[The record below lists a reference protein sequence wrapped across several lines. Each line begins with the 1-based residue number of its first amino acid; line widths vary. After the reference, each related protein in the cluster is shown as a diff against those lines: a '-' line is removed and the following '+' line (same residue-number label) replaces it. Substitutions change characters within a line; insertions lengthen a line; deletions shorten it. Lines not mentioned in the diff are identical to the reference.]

1 VLRKSGNIF
10 LFCIVL
16 LAACEEPIPI
26 VSSTLITNAMI
37 HSSSGSEPFHGS
49 IRIDGGRIIEIGNF
63 EALEGEAV
71 VDAGGLALAPGFV
84 AMQDYYDHDVAKAIY
99 KMTGLP
105 AAAEGTEDRGRIRTG
120 YIADLVL
127 FDPATIEGEADMQDL
142 TVLPVR
148 VDKVWVSG
156 VLVFDNSPAV
166 DQDQG

>member
-1 VLRKSGNIF
+1 MKWRDTEFCECYESQAIF
-10 LFCIVL
+10 FFFALCYSQH
-16 LAACEEPIPI
+16 AK
-26 VSSTLITNAMI
+26 NQY
-37 HSSSGSEPFHGS
+37 
-49 IRIDGGRIIEIGNF
+49 IIEIGNF